1 MNLKSPELSSAIVV
15 VSWSPD
21 DSEVSVIVTGE
32 KSLDSSSNEV
42 LKTDPSLEAA
52 SSSITV
58 SSVSIIELEIESNTE
73 LVSRR
78 FRSRDSI

>member
-1 MNLKSPELSSAIVV
+1 MKSKSPEL
-15 VSWSPD
+15 SWSPD

-52 SSSITV
+52 SSSLTV
-58 SSVSIIELEIESNTE
+58 SRV
-73 LVSRR
+73 
-78 FRSRDSI
+78 